1 MNFIGVHRRSS
12 AANSCFV
19 FLVALFYVSAACGPV
34 LAQSYPSRPIKLI
47 LPFAPGSP
55 SDMVGR
61 TIGQKMSA
69 QMGQNLVPDNRASAG
84 GTLGLTL
91 AAQSP
96 PDGYTVLVTSP
107 TIVISPLLYANL
119 QYDSLRDFAP
129 VARLA
134 SIENVMVV
142 HPSVPAK
149 TLKEFIALA
158 RANPGKLNYGSGGAG
173 TTNHLANELLKS
185 LQKINLVHVPY
196 KGASLAAQA
205 LMGGEVD
212 EVILAVAPAL
222 PLIRSGRVRAL
233 AVLSEKRVPTLP
245 DVPTAGEAGMAN
257 FRMSIWYGMFAPAG
271 TPREIVMHLYGEAGK
286 ALKDP
291 ELLQRMANAGMDPW
305 PGTPEELGK
314 LLRSEITR
322 FAKIAQSA
330 GLKKE

>member
-1 MNFIGVHRRSS
+1 MRNII
-12 AANSCFV
+12 
-19 FLVALFYVSAACGPV
+19 LVLASLCVVTGGGPT
-34 LAQSYPSRPIKLI
+34 LAQSYPSKPIKLI

-61 TIGQKMSA
+61 TIGQKMGA
-69 QMGQNLVPDNRASAG
+69 QMGQALVADNRASAG

-107 TIVISPLLYANL
+107 MIVISPLLYANL

-158 RANPGKLNYGSGGAG
+158 RSRPGKLNYGSGGAG
-173 TTNHLANELLKS
+173 TTNHLANELLKNIEK
-185 LQKINLVHVPY
+185 LNIVHVPY

-222 PLIRSGRVRAL
+222 PFIKSGRVRAI
-233 AVLSEKRVPTLP
+233 AVLSEKRVKTLP
-245 DVPTAGEAGMAN
+245 DVPTAAESGLPN
-257 FRMSIWYGMFAPAG
+257 FKMSIWYAMFVPAG
-271 TPREIVMHLYGEAGK
+271 TPRDIINHLYREAEK
-286 ALKDP
+286 ALQDQ
-291 ELLQRMANAGMDPW
+291 ELLQRMGNAGMDPW
-305 PGTPEELGK
+305 LGTPEDLGK
-314 LLRSEITR
+314 LLRGEITR

>member
-1 MNFIGVHRRSS
+1 MRIAF
-12 AANSCFV
+12 
-19 FLVALFYVSAACGPV
+19 FLVMSLFAVVLCDPT
-34 LAQSYPSRPIKLI
+34 LAQGYPAKPIRLI

-61 TIGQKMSA
+61 TIGQKMGA
-69 QMGQNLVPDNRASAG
+69 QMGQPLVADNRASAG

-142 HPSVPAK
+142 HRSVPAK

-245 DVPTAGEAGMAN
+245 EVPTAEEAGMAN
-257 FRMSIWYGMFAPAG
+257 FRMSIWYAMFAPAG

>member
-1 MNFIGVHRRSS
+1 MRILTLLVTTLCGV
-12 AANSCFV
+12 AVCG
-19 FLVALFYVSAACGPV
+19 VAFG
-34 LAQSYPSRPIKLI
+34 QSYPSKPIKLI

-61 TIGQKMSA
+61 TIGQKMGA
-69 QMGQNLVPDNRASAG
+69 QMGHSLVPDNRASSG
-84 GTLGLTL
+84 GILGLTL
-91 AAQSP
+91 AAKSP

-134 SIENVMVV
+134 SIENVLVV

-158 RANPGKLNYGSGGAG
+158 RARPGKLNYGSGGAG
-173 TTNHLANELLKS
+173 TTNHLANEILKS
-185 LQKINLVHVPY
+185 DQKLNMVHVPY

-205 LMGGEVD
+205 LIGGEVD
-212 EVILAVAPAL
+212 EVVLAVAPAL
-222 PLIRSGRVRAL
+222 PLIRAGRIRAL

-245 DVPTAGEAGMAN
+245 DVPTSAEAGYPN
-257 FRMSIWYGMFAPAG
+257 IRISIWYGLFAPAG
-271 TPREIVMHLYGEAGK
+271 TPREIVMHLYREAER
-286 ALKDP
+286 ALRDP
-291 ELLQRMANAGMDPW
+291 DLLQRMSNAGMDPW
-305 PGTPEELGK
+305 LGTPEEMGS
-314 LLRSEITR
+314 LLKSEITR
-322 FAKIAQSA
+322 FTRLAQSA

>member
-1 MNFIGVHRRSS
+1 MSRF
-12 AANSCFV
+12 FV
-19 FLVALFYVSAACGPV
+19 SFVSALVCGTA
-34 LAQSYPSRPIKLI
+34 LAQSYPSKPIKLI

-61 TIGQKMSA
+61 TIGQKMGA
-69 QMGQNLVPDNRASAG
+69 QMGQNLVADNRASSG

-96 PDGYTVLVTSP
+96 ADGYTVLVTSP
-107 TIVISPLLYANL
+107 TIAISPVLYANL
-119 QYDSLRDFAP
+119 QYDSVKDFAP

-134 SIENVMVV
+134 SIENVMLV

-158 RANPGKLNYGSGGAG
+158 RARPGKLNYGSGGPG

-185 LQKINLVHVPY
+185 LEKINIVHVPY
-196 KGASLAAQA
+196 KGATLATVA

-222 PLIRSGRVRAL
+222 PFIKSGRVRAVV
-233 AVLSEKRVPTLP
+233 VLSGKRLKTLP
-245 DVPTAGEAGMAN
+245 DVPTAKEAGYPD
-257 FRMSIWYGMFAPAG
+257 FRMSIWYGMFVPAG
-271 TPREIVMHLYGEAGK
+271 TPRDIVMHLYREAEK
-286 ALKDP
+286 ALQDP
-291 ELLQRMANAGMDPW
+291 ELLQRMGNAGMDPW
-305 PGTPEELGK
+305 LGTPEEMGALVK
-314 LLRSEITR
+314 SEIAR
-322 FAKIAQSA
+322 FAKVAAAA

>member
-1 MNFIGVHRRSS
+1 MVLSRYILFFASLC
-12 AANSCFV
+12 AA
-19 FLVALFYVSAACGPV
+19 AICGTA
-34 LAQSYPSRPIKLI
+34 LAQGYPSKPIKLI

-61 TIGQKMSA
+61 TIGQKMAA
-69 QMGQNLVPDNRASAG
+69 QMGQALVADNRASAG

-119 QYDSLRDFAP
+119 QYDSVKDFAP

-134 SIENVMVV
+134 SIENVMLV

-149 TLKEFIALA
+149 TIREFIALA
-158 RANPGKLNYGSGGAG
+158 RAKPGKLNYGSGGAG
-173 TTNHLANELLKS
+173 TTNHLANELLKN
-185 LQKINLVHVPY
+185 LEKINIVHVPY
-196 KGASLAAQA
+196 KGATLAAQA

-222 PLIRSGRVRAL
+222 PFIKSGRVRAV
-233 AVLSEKRVPTLP
+233 AVLSEKRVKTLP
-245 DVPTAGEAGMAN
+245 EVPTAAESGLPN
-257 FRMSIWYGMFAPAG
+257 FKMSIWYAMFVPTG
-271 TPREIVMHLYGEAGK
+271 TPRDIINHLYREAEK
-286 ALKDP
+286 ALQDQ
-291 ELLQRMANAGMDPW
+291 ELLQRMSNAGMDPW
-305 PGTPEELGK
+305 LGTPEDLGK
-314 LLRSEITR
+314 LLRAEIAR
-322 FAKIAQSA
+322 FAQIAQSA